1 MKKSIVFLVALAL
14 SIAIASPGSAVDSA
28 ITSVKK
34 VTVNTSSGFAV
45 RGAQGL
51 PLANGNTLVSWV
63 EEIDMDNTH
72 LRTKLVSATNKVGK
86 VQTLT
91 SSSAFVSMIG
101 DASPQL
107 VVNKKGQLFAAWV
120 QRTTKDNVVSEKV
133 VGRTSTNVTTWS
145 KLFDVTS
152 TLPVTAEMCDDE
164 TNADCGFTKLQ
175 AAIDDTGRVGV
186 LLGFSS
192 SEGFIEYKVSATS
205 NTANWPALK
214 LLGSLETQMAS
225 EIVSLTSGFAVSYT
239 DYLSNDTCSI
249 KVALYDGETSEWG
262 PTMIAKNLNENTV
275 INSKWIQRSS
285 KTLTLVISAQNFG
298 GIDIK
303 HYRLFTN
310 TWAGSGR
317 VARVGEESIVFQ
329 QIAVA
334 TKGWQIAI
342 GYITYNQTN
351 GVSQAR
357 ILVQKTVTGS
367 FTHKV
372 LQSGEGGIH
381 PVSAGFNKSG
391 NAFFAYL
398 LGGTQLATL
407 SGSSTPKL
415 LPGLVDI
422 AQIQDLDVSDND
434 LVTALDL
441 TDNNDQTTITLIKGK
456 LK

>member
-1 MKKSIVFLVALAL
+1 MKKSVAFLVALVL
-14 SIAIASPGSAVDSA
+14 SIAIAAPGSAVDSA

-34 VTVNTSSGFAV
+34 VTVNTSSGYSADN
-45 RGAQGL
+45 AQVL
-51 PLANGNTLVSWV
+51 SLSNGGTLVSWV
-63 EEIDMDNTH
+63 DQQDMDTTY

-86 VQTLT
+86 VLTLT
-91 SSSAFVSMIG
+91 SSAAFSSRVG
-101 DASPQL
+101 DSYPQL
-107 VVNKKGQLFAAWV
+107 VVNKEGKLFAAWI
-120 QRTTKDNVVSEKV
+120 QRTTEDNVVLDKV
-133 VGRTSTNVTTWS
+133 VGRTSTNGTTWS

-152 TLPVTAEMCDDE
+152 TLPVTAEMCDQA
-164 TNADCGFTKLQ
+164 TTADCGFTKLQ

-186 LLGFSS
+186 LVGSAPS
-192 SEGFIEYKVSATS
+192 DGVIEYKVSATS
-205 NTANWPALK
+205 NTANWPALN
-214 LLGSLETQMAS
+214 LLSSLEDQKAS
-225 EIVSLTSGFAVSYT
+225 EIVGLTSGFAVSYT
-239 DYLSNDTCSI
+239 DYLSNDSCSI

-262 PTMIAKNLNENTV
+262 PTMTAKNLNENTV

-285 KTLTLVISAQNFG
+285 KTLTLVSSAEAVG
-298 GIDIK
+298 GIVLR
-303 HYRLFTN
+303 HYSLARK
-310 TWAGSGR
+310 TWAGNGR
-317 VARVGEESIVFQ
+317 IVWVGEASIVFQ
-329 QIAVA
+329 KIRLA
-334 TKGWQIAI
+334 TQGWQIAI

-372 LQSGEGGIH
+372 LQSGEGGIL

-415 LPGLVDI
+415 LPGLVEI
-422 AQIQDLDVSDND
+422 AQIQDLDVSATD
-434 LVTALDL
+434 LVTALDV
-441 TDNNDQTTITLIKGK
+441 TYNDDKTTITLIKGK

>member
-1 MKKSIVFLVALAL
+1 
-14 SIAIASPGSAVDSA
+14 
-28 ITSVKK
+28 
-34 VTVNTSSGFAV
+34 
-45 RGAQGL
+45 
-51 PLANGNTLVSWV
+51 
-63 EEIDMDNTH
+63 
-72 LRTKLVSATNKVGK
+72 
-86 VQTLT
+86 
-91 SSSAFVSMIG
+91 
-101 DASPQL
+101 
-107 VVNKKGQLFAAWV
+107 
-120 QRTTKDNVVSEKV
+120 
-133 VGRTSTNVTTWS
+133 
-145 KLFDVTS
+145 
-152 TLPVTAEMCDDE
+152 
-164 TNADCGFTKLQ
+164 
-175 AAIDDTGRVGV
+175 
-186 LLGFSS
+186 
-192 SEGFIEYKVSATS
+192 
-205 NTANWPALK
+205 
-214 LLGSLETQMAS
+214 MAS

-298 GIDIK
+298 GIVIK
-303 HYRLFTN
+303 HYRLSTN

>member
-34 VTVNTSSGFAV
+34 VTVNTSSGFEV

-63 EEIDMDNTH
+63 EEIDMDNIH

-91 SSSAFVSMIG
+91 SSAAFVSMIG
-101 DASPQL
+101 DSYPQL
-107 VVNKKGQLFAAWV
+107 VVNKKGKLFAAWV
-120 QRTTKDNVVSEKV
+120 QRTTKDNVVSDKV
-133 VGRTSTNVTTWS
+133 VGRTSTNGTTWS

-152 TLPVTAEMCDDE
+152 TLPVTAEMCDFK

-186 LLGFSS
+186 LVGFSS
-192 SEGFIEYKVSATS
+192 SEGFIEYRVSATS

-262 PTMIAKNLNENTV
+262 PTMIAKNLNENSV

-298 GIDIK
+298 GIVIK
-303 HYRLFTN
+303 HYRLSTN

-317 VARVGEESIVFQ
+317 VARVGEASIVFQ
-329 QIAVA
+329 QIAVS
-334 TKGWQIAI
+334 TQGWQIAI

-415 LPGLVDI
+415 FPGLVDI